1 VVSTQSGERQ
11 IKFGKRPFAGK
22 GNVVCTPHGG
32 RRGGTFV
39 YLGMDV
45 GTSGVKAVLVNEA
58 GATVATA
65 LRELALCHPAP
76 LWSEQDPDAWVDA
89 AIRVVD
95 DLAAA
100 YPSETARVC
109 GIGFAGQ
116 MHGATL
122 LGADGR
128 PLRPAILWND
138 GRSHAECDELERRCP
153 SLHAISGNLA
163 MPGFT
168 APKLLWVARHEPE
181 VFARVVKVL
190 LPKAFVRYRLTGEMV
205 EDMSDAAGTLW
216 LDVGLRQWSM
226 TVLQATGL
234 DLHYMPRLVEGS
246 EVSAVL
252 SPEFARRWGMARN
265 VVVAGGAGDNA
276 ATAIGLGAIAPGDA
290 FLSLG
295 TSGVL
300 FRVTERFAPAP
311 ASAVHAFCHALP
323 GVWHQMGVMLSAAG
337 SLAWLAR
344 ILATPES
351 ELVARLG
358 ETVNRPSSVK
368 FLPYL
373 DGERT
378 PHNDAAA
385 AGAFVGLRGP
395 TGRDDVV
402 QAVLEGVA
410 FAARDNLDALGSSSS
425 PVVEVD
431 LVGGG
436 SRSVLWA
443 QIIADVL
450 GIPVHHVEEGE
461 VGAALGAAR
470 LGRLAATGADPADV
484 CTRPRRL
491 ATFAPR
497 ASAVA
502 AYDEAYHQWRKLYPA
517 LKEFSR

>member
-1 VVSTQSGERQ
+1 M
-11 IKFGKRPFAGK
+11 
-22 GNVVCTPHGG
+22 
-32 RRGGTFV
+32 

-45 GTSGVKAVLVNEA
+45 GRSGVKAVLVNEA
-58 GATVATA
+58 AAIVATA
-65 LRELALCHPAP
+65 ACELALSHPAP

-89 AIRVVD
+89 AIRAVD
-95 DLAAA
+95 NLAAA
-100 YPSETARVC
+100 HSREIAVVRS
-109 GIGFAGQ
+109 IGLAGQ

-138 GRSHAECDELERRCP
+138 GRSHAECAELEQRCP
-153 SLHAISGNLA
+153 SLHAIAGNLA

-181 VFARVVKVL
+181 VFARLAKVL
-190 LPKAFVRYRLTGEMV
+190 LPKSYVRYRLTGEMV

-216 LDVGLRQWSM
+216 LDVGGRCWSTM
-226 TVLQATGL
+226 VLQATGL
-234 DLHYMPRLVEGS
+234 DLSYMPRLVEGS
-246 EVSAVL
+246 DPCAIL
-252 SPEFARRWGMARN
+252 SPEYAQRWGMPRE

-276 ATAIGLGAIAPGDA
+276 ATAVGLGAIAPGDA

-300 FRVTERFAPAP
+300 FRVTDRFLPAP
-311 ASAVHAFCHALP
+311 ASAVHTFCHAL
-323 GVWHQMGVMLSAAG
+323 GGLWHQIGVMLSAGA

-344 ILATPES
+344 ILGTPDAEV
-351 ELVARLG
+351 LPPLG
-358 ETVNRPSSVK
+358 EVVDRPSPVR

-385 AGAFVGLRGP
+385 AGALIGLRSA
-395 TGRDDVV
+395 TGRQQIV

-410 FAARDNLDALGSSSS
+410 YAARDNLAALCGTGS
-425 PVVEVD
+425 PIGEID

-436 SRSVLWA
+436 SRSALWA

-450 GIPVHHVEEGE
+450 DIPVHRVEEGDF
-461 VGAALGAAR
+461 GAALGAAR
-470 LGRLAATGADPADV
+470 LGKLAATGANPADV
-484 CTRPRRL
+484 CGRPRRL

-502 AYDEAYHQWRKLYPA
+502 AYDDGYSQWRKLYPA
-517 LKEFSR
+517 LKEFSL

>member
-1 VVSTQSGERQ
+1 MLV
-11 IKFGKRPFAGK
+11 F
-22 GNVVCTPHGG
+22 
-32 RRGGTFV
+32 
-39 YLGMDV
+39 LGMDV
-45 GTSGVKAVLVNEA
+45 GTSGVKALLVNET
-58 GATVATA
+58 GAIVATA
-65 LRELALCHPAP
+65 LCELALSHPAP

-89 AIRVVD
+89 AIRAVD
-95 DLAAA
+95 NLAAA
-100 YPSETARVC
+100 HPRETAEVR
-109 GIGFAGQ
+109 GIGLAGQ

-138 GRSHAECDELERRCP
+138 GRSHAECVELEQRCP
-153 SLHAISGNLA
+153 SLHAIAGNLA

-181 VFARVVKVL
+181 VFAGIAKVL
-190 LPKAFVRYRLTGEMV
+190 LPKAYLRYRLTGEMV

-216 LDVGLRQWSM
+216 LDVGRRRWSE
-226 TVLQATGL
+226 TVLEATGL
-234 DLHYMPRLVEGS
+234 DSHQMPRLVEGS
-246 EVSAVL
+246 DVSAVL
-252 SPEFARRWGMARN
+252 SPEFARRWGMAPG
-265 VVVAGGAGDNA
+265 VVVAGGAGDCA
-276 ATAIGLGAIAPGDA
+276 ASALGLGAIAPGDA

-323 GVWHQMGVMLSAAG
+323 GLWHQMGVMLSAAA
-337 SLAWLAR
+337 SLAWLSGVM
-344 ILATPES
+344 ATPAAA
-351 ELVARLG
+351 LLAPLG
-358 ETVNRPSSVK
+358 EVVDRPSPVR

-385 AGAFVGLRGP
+385 SGAFVGLRGA
-395 TGRDDVV
+395 TGREDMV

-410 FAARDNLDALGSSSS
+410 YAARENLDALGRASS
-425 PVVEVD
+425 PITEVD

-436 SRSVLWA
+436 SRSALWA
-443 QIIADVL
+443 QITADVL
-450 GIPVHHVEEGE
+450 GIPVHRVEEGE

-470 LGRLAATGADPADV
+470 LGRLAATGEDPAVV
-484 CTRPRRL
+484 CGRPRRL
-491 ATFAPR
+491 ATFVPR

-502 AYDEAYHQWRKLYPA
+502 AYDEAYHQWQRLYPA
-517 LKEFSR
+517 LKESFA

>member
-1 VVSTQSGERQ
+1 M
-11 IKFGKRPFAGK
+11 
-22 GNVVCTPHGG
+22 
-32 RRGGTFV
+32 

-45 GTSGVKAVLVNEA
+45 GTSGVKAVLVNET
-58 GATVATA
+58 GAIVATA
-65 LRELALCHPAP
+65 SRGLTLSHPLP

-89 AIRVVD
+89 TISVID
-95 DLAAA
+95 DLAASH
-100 YPSETARVC
+100 PRETAEVR
-109 GIGFAGQ
+109 GIGLAGQ

-122 LGADGR
+122 LGENGR

-138 GRSHAECDELERRCP
+138 GRCQAECVELERLCP
-153 SLHAISGNLA
+153 ELHAIAGNLA

-168 APKLLWVARHEPE
+168 APKLLWVARYEPE
-181 VFARVVKVL
+181 VFARVARIL
-190 LPKAFVRYRLTGEMV
+190 LPKAYVRYRLTGEMV

-216 LDVGLRQWSM
+216 LDVGQRRWSENVLDATRLSLR
-226 TVLQATGL
+226 
-234 DLHYMPRLVEGS
+234 HMPRLVEGN

-252 SPEFARRWGMARN
+252 SVDFARRWGMARD

-300 FRVTERFAPAP
+300 FRVTGRFAPAP
-311 ASAVHAFCHALP
+311 ASAVHAFCHAL
-323 GVWHQMGVMLSAAG
+323 GGLWHQMGVMLSAAA

-344 ILATPES
+344 ILATPDS
-351 ELVARLG
+351 ELLASLG
-358 ETVNRPSSVK
+358 EAVDRPSPVR

-385 AGAFVGLRGP
+385 AGAFVGLRGA
-395 TGRDDVV
+395 TGRADIV

-410 FAARDNLDALGSSSS
+410 YAARDNLAALGSSG
-425 PVVEVD
+425 PPITEVD

-436 SRSVLWA
+436 SRSPLWA
-443 QIIADVL
+443 QIIADVI
-450 GIPVHHVEEGE
+450 GIPVHRVEEAA

-470 LGRLAATGADPADV
+470 LGKLAATASNPADV

-491 ATFAPR
+491 ASFVPR

-502 AYDEAYHQWRKLYPA
+502 AYDDGYAHWRKLYPA
-517 LKEFSR
+517 LKEFSL

>member
-1 VVSTQSGERQ
+1 M
-11 IKFGKRPFAGK
+11 
-22 GNVVCTPHGG
+22 
-32 RRGGTFV
+32 

-45 GTSGVKAVLVNEA
+45 GTSAVKAVLVNEA
-58 GATVATA
+58 GAIVATA
-65 LRELALCHPAP
+65 ACELALSHPAP

-89 AIRVVD
+89 AIRAVD
-95 DLAAA
+95 NLAARHPREIA
-100 YPSETARVC
+100 AVRS
-109 GIGFAGQ
+109 IGLSGQ

-138 GRSHAECDELERRCP
+138 GRSQAECAELEQRCP
-153 SLHAISGNLA
+153 SLHAIAGNLA

-181 VFARVVKVL
+181 VFARVAKVL
-190 LPKAFVRYRLTGEMV
+190 LPKAYVRYRLTGEMA

-216 LDVGLRQWSM
+216 LDVGKRCWSP

-234 DLHYMPRLVEGS
+234 DLSHMPRLVEGS
-246 EVSAVL
+246 DPCAVL
-252 SPEFARRWGMARN
+252 SPEYARRWGMPGE

-276 ATAIGLGAIAPGDA
+276 ATAVGLGAIAPGDA

-300 FRVTERFAPAP
+300 FRVTDRFLPAP
-311 ASAVHAFCHALP
+311 ASAVHAFCHAL
-323 GVWHQMGVMLSAAG
+323 GGLWHQMGVMLSAGA

-344 ILATPES
+344 ILETPDA
-351 ELVARLG
+351 ELLRPLG
-358 ETVNRPSSVK
+358 EVVDRPSPVR

-385 AGAFVGLRGP
+385 AGALVGLRSA
-395 TGRDDVV
+395 TGRQHIV

-410 FAARDNLDALGSSSS
+410 YAVRDNLAALGGTGSAMD
-425 PVVEVD
+425 EID

-436 SRSVLWA
+436 SRSALWA

-450 GIPVHHVEEGE
+450 GIPVHRVEEGDF
-461 VGAALGAAR
+461 GAALGAAR
-470 LGRLAATGADPADV
+470 LGKLAATGANPADV
-484 CTRPRRL
+484 CRRPRRL

-497 ASAVA
+497 AAAVA
-502 AYDEAYHQWRKLYPA
+502 AYDDGYAQWRKLYPA
-517 LKEFSR
+517 LKEFSL

>member
-1 VVSTQSGERQ
+1 
-11 IKFGKRPFAGK
+11 
-22 GNVVCTPHGG
+22 
-32 RRGGTFV
+32 V
-39 YLGMDV
+39 YLGMDI

-58 GATVATA
+58 GAIVATA
-65 LRELALCHPAP
+65 SCDLVLSHPAP

-89 AIRVVD
+89 AVSAVD
-95 DLAAA
+95 QLAAIR
-100 YPSETARVC
+100 PHETARVR
-109 GIGFAGQ
+109 GIGLAGQ

-122 LGADGR
+122 VGADGR

-138 GRSHAECDELERRCP
+138 GRSHAECAELERRCP

-181 VFARVVKVL
+181 IFARVAKVL
-190 LPKAFVRYRLTGEMV
+190 LPKAYVRYRLTGEMV

-216 LDVGLRQWSM
+216 LDVGSRSWSA

-234 DLHYMPRLVEGS
+234 DLHHMPRLVEGS
-246 EVSAVL
+246 DVSAVL
-252 SPEFARRWGMARN
+252 SPDFARRWGMGPD
-265 VVVAGGAGDNA
+265 VVVAGGAGDCA
-276 ATAIGLGAIAPGDA
+276 ASAIGLGAIAPGDA

-300 FRVTERFAPAP
+300 FRVTDRFAPAP
-311 ASAVHAFCHALP
+311 ASAVHAFCHALA
-323 GVWHQMGVMLSAAG
+323 GLWHQMGVMLSAAA
-337 SLAWLAR
+337 SLAWLAG
-344 ILATPES
+344 IMATPAHA
-351 ELVARLG
+351 LLAPLG
-358 ETVNRPSSVK
+358 EVVDRPSPVK

-385 AGAFVGLRGP
+385 AGAFIGLRGA
-395 TGRDDVV
+395 TGREDIV

-425 PVVEVD
+425 PIVEVD

-436 SRSVLWA
+436 SRSTLWA
-443 QIIADVL
+443 QIISDGL
-450 GIPVHHVEEGE
+450 GIPVHRVEEGE

-470 LGRLAATGADPADV
+470 LGRLAATGADPPDV

-491 ATFAPR
+491 ATFMPR

-502 AYDEAYHQWRKLYPA
+502 AYDEAYEQWRRIYPA
-517 LKEFSR
+517 LKELSL